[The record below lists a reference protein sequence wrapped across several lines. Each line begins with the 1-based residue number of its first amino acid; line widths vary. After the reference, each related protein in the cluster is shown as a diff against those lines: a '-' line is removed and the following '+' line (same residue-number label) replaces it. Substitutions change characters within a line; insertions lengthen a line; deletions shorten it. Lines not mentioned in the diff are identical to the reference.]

1 MHTCQQ
7 LQAQAVDTSEH
18 QTKVTTAALRYIQ
31 SDVMTIVSLARAFNV
46 TCNTINNWLC
56 EAVAKNYIPSLTMCK
71 QLICKHVLEYEI
83 KHNIK
88 NSSLRQ
94 MYETALEERNAKL
107 AIDV

>member
-1 MHTCQQ
+1 MYTHQQ
-7 LQAQAVDTSEH
+7 LHTQAVDASEH
-18 QTKVTTAALRYIQ
+18 QANVTTVALQYIQ
-31 SDVMTIVSLARAFNV
+31 SDAVTIVGLAKAFNV

-56 EAVAKNYIPSLTMCK
+56 EAVAKNYVPSLTMCK

-83 KHNIK
+83 NYNIK

-94 MYETALEERNAKL
+94 MYETALEERNAEL